1 MNMLRALAATLLL
14 ALPFTPQATA
24 NEIAFTARIDG
35 TRFVNTT
42 PRADYCA
49 HFGMGSFCATS
60 WSTNLPITYRKRV
73 DVNSPDARDKVYVRL
88 PARRAITLQNQLTGE
103 TATMFLSFYQF
114 SQRVS
119 WVHETVVNGAPSG
132 CGVFGSLGGGPGYSR
147 FLWYVMNSTNP
158 APCFSTKSA
167 NPNVEDSE
175 FTNTGISVRPEFP
188 AVGSLAP
195 GDWEGIADYR
205 VGLGQDFDFGNILD
219 PSTDHFRVRISFK
232 VMHEMRVDFPAHGTE
247 IRLVPQGSW
256 ASVMNTSKAP
266 VRLYHD
272 SPLRLWAG
280 SAFKVYLACEHDTNR
295 NLCRLKNQT
304 TDHYVPVNVAI
315 SLPGGFGYAGRPV
328 DRLPLLDRIANA
340 KTIVPTGT
348 ASNAPGTLHFD
359 VSSDD
364 AVEMLR
370 YPGARYSG
378 WVTIIYDAN
387 P

>member
-1 MNMLRALAATLLL
+1 MNTLRAMAATLLL

-24 NEIAFTARIDG
+24 NEIAFTARIEG

-42 PRADYCA
+42 PNASYCN
-49 HFGMGSFCATS
+49 HFGGGSFCATS

-88 PARRAITLQNQLTGE
+88 PARRAITLQNRLTGE
-103 TATMFLSFYQF
+103 TATMFLAFYQF

-119 WVHETVVNGAPSG
+119 WEHETVVNGSPNG

-147 FLWYVMNSTNP
+147 FLWHALNTTNP
-158 APCFSTKSA
+158 APCFSTKSG

-175 FTNTGISVRPEFP
+175 FTNTGISVRPDFP
-188 AVGSLAP
+188 PVGSLAP

-219 PSTDHFRVRISFK
+219 ASTDQFRVRISFK

-247 IRLVPQGSW
+247 IRLAPQGSW
-256 ASVMNTSKAP
+256 TSVMNTSRAP

-272 SPLRLWAG
+272 TPLRLWAG
-280 SAFKVYLACEHDTNR
+280 SPFSIYLACEYPERRDQC
-295 NLCRLKNQT
+295 LLKNQAAE
-304 TDHYVPVNVAI
+304 HYVPLDVALT
-315 SLPGGFGYAGRPV
+315 LPGAFQSNGMPV
-328 DRLPLLDRIANA
+328 DRLPVLDGRNYA

-359 VSSDD
+359 VSGTS
-364 AVEMLR
+364 AEAMLR